1 MLRALL
7 ESKEKSLSS
16 KKIFPEEGLSNPARI
31 CSKDD
36 LPAPETPVIA
46 TVSFC
51 SIVKF
56 ILFNTFKLSLPIL
69 KDLQTSL
76 QIYLFMP

>member
-36 LPAPETPVIA
+36 FPAPENPVIA

-51 SIVKF
+51 
-56 ILFNTFKLSLPIL
+56 
-69 KDLQTSL
+69 
-76 QIYLFMP
+76 